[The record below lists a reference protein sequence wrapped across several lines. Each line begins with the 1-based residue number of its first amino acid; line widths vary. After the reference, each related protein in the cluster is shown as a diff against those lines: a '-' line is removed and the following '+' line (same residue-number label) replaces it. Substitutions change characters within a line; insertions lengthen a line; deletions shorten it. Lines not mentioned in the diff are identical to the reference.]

1 MCIRAYVCTCIGPP
15 VLHCCVVVCMSYWSL
30 TATPQHALSVLCICI
45 GYIVYIMYTFYMH
58 MEMIMNLF
66 NWVYYGF
73 NQDVYTQPAVWT
85 CPGCTL
91 SMSCVFDVN

>member
-1 MCIRAYVCTCIGPP
+1 MCIRAYVCTCIGPT

-45 GYIVYIMYTFYMH
+45 GYIVYIMLILYMYTK
-58 MEMIMNLF
+58 MIINLF

-73 NQDVYTQPAVWT
+73 NQDVYTQPAVD
-85 CPGCTL
+85 
-91 SMSCVFDVN
+91 MSWVHTVYELCL